1 MRIGIITLMKVIGL
15 HGGALLGVA
24 YRTSRR
30 ISPTTASAI
39 STISTMPMSG
49 FGASG
54 PHSSFDDPF
63 ANKSSEAAPQNYQL
77 YRCVF
82 WSYIVLSSTTMLVA
96 SLFGIKL
103 TYMGKACFLS
113 AQVCPSY
120 WRSP

>member
-1 MRIGIITLMKVIGL
+1 MKAPLLKLSAHVNYIHLPFVCNILPIQDRLLNVNLNNHSLMKIIGL

-24 YRTSRR
+24 YRASRR

-39 STISTMPMSG
+39 STISTMPMFG

-77 YRCVF
+77 YRC
-82 WSYIVLSSTTMLVA
+82 LLG
-96 SLFGIKL
+96 L
-103 TYMGKACFLS
+103 
-113 AQVCPSY
+113 
-120 WRSP
+120 